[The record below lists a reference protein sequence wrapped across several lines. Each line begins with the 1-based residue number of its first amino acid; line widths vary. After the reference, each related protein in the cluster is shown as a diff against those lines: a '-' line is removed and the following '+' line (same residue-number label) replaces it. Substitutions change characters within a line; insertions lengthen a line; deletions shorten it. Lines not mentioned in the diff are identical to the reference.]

1 MIERSRADMK
11 EAMRPRA
18 ALMMAALGLAV
29 ALSVAPAA
37 NAAFPGSNGRILFTS
52 NLAGGLSEIF
62 SMKPNGEKL
71 KRLTRNKVGD
81 ADAVYSPSGRKI
93 AFIRGEKRQAE
104 LWTMNANGSGKRR
117 LTNNSFADA
126 SPAWSPDG
134 QRVVFRSSRII
145 APDVEPNLD
154 IWVINADGTGETR
167 LTSAA
172 SFGDDDP
179 VFSPDGTKIAY
190 HSLRGVQSDIFVMNA
205 DGTNSVALAPSPSD
219 EFDVDWSPSGT
230 KLVFASDR
238 NRNTEIYAMNADGT
252 GLKRLT
258 KTSRAN
264 EALPVFSPDGA
275 RIAFQR
281 RLISASGA
289 ITRADDVFVM
299 RSGGKGVKR
308 LTRSRDYDGR
318 PDWQPR

>member
-1 MIERSRADMK
+1 MK
-11 EAMRPRA
+11 
-18 ALMMAALGLAV
+18 
-29 ALSVAPAA
+29 A
-37 NAAFPGSNGRILFTS
+37 NG
-52 NLAGGLSEIF
+52 
-62 SMKPNGEKL
+62 KKL
-71 KRLTRNKVGD
+71 KRLTRNKAADG
-81 ADAVYSPSGRKI
+81 DAVYSPSGRKI
-93 AFIRGEKRQAE
+93 AFIRGEKRAAE

-134 QRVVFRSSRII
+134 RRIVFRSSRVI

-167 LTSAA
+167 LTSAGTRRRRRSGLLSRRHQDRVSLVA
-172 SFGDDDP
+172 RYSVRHLRHERRRHEPVAGGPKHDGRVRRGLVTERREARVRDP
-179 VFSPDGTKIAY
+179 TAAGNSEIY
-190 HSLRGVQSDIFVMNA
+190 VMNA
-205 DGTNSVALAPSPSD
+205 DGTG
-219 EFDVDWSPSGT
+219 E
-230 KLVFASDR
+230 
-238 NRNTEIYAMNADGT
+238 
-252 GLKRLT
+252 KRVT
-258 KTSRAN
+258 RTSRAN
-264 EALPVFSPDGA
+264 EALPVFSPDGS

-318 PDWQPR
+318 PDWQAR